1 MKKQLGAYGEL
12 LSRKYLINKGY
23 LLLKNNFKNRFG
35 EIDIIAQQN
44 NVMVFIEVKTRKNT
58 IYGLPREA
66 VNYRKQLKIKKV
78 AQQYIQQQKIRDMN
92 FRFDVIEVLWIK
104 DKYEINHI
112 ENAF

>member
-1 MKKQLGAYGEL
+1 LKKQLGAYGEL